1 MTNSEWM
8 DSLTR
13 PSKAMSAALTL
24 LGSWIVFLTVVN
36 ISIGAYSEGRKVLW
50 IDFLT
55 GVRESS
61 TTDMALVMDDMLFGL
76 VGLVI
81 IGLGARGMNTTHE
94 SGFLGWLSG
103 LPKCVV
109 GSLFSSEGGSNKLV
123 SSWLVALGVVFYLIW
138 SVMENTWVDP
148 GVYSVAVVLVSF
160 GVGMGLLESSSN

>member
-1 MTNSEWM
+1 MADSEWM
-8 DSLTR
+8 NSLTR
-13 PSKAMSAALTL
+13 PSKALSAALTL

-36 ISIGAYSEGRKVLW
+36 VVIGAYSEGRKVLW

-61 TTDMALVMDDMLFGL
+61 TTDMAFVTDDILFGL
-76 VGLVI
+76 IGLAI

-94 SGFLGWLSG
+94 SGFVGWLRG

-109 GSLFSSEGGSNKLV
+109 GSLFSSEGGTNHLI
-123 SSWLVALGVVFYLIW
+123 SSWLVALGVIFYVVW
-138 SVMENTWVDP
+138 SMNENTWVDP
-148 GVYSVAVVLVSF
+148 GVYSVAVVLISF

>member
-1 MTNSEWM
+1 M
-8 DSLTR
+8 DGFFNA
-13 PSKAMSAALTL
+13 PSKVMSFALTL

-94 SGFLGWLSG
+94 SGFVGWLSG

-109 GSLFSSEGGSNKLV
+109 GSLFSSEGGSNKLI
-123 SSWLVALGVVFYLIW
+123 SSWLVPLECFYLIW

>member
-13 PSKAMSAALTL
+13 PSKVMSAALTL
-24 LGSWIVFLTVVN
+24 LGSWIVFLSAVN

-50 IDFLT
+50 IDFFT

-61 TTDMALVMDDMLFGL
+61 TTDMAFVMDDVLFGL
-76 VGLVI
+76 VGLII
-81 IGLGARGMNTTHE
+81 IGLGARGLNATHE

-103 LPKCVV
+103 LPKCIVN
-109 GSLFSSEGGSNKLV
+109 SLFSSEGGSNKLI
-123 SSWLVALGVVFYLIW
+123 SSWLVALGVIFYLIW
-138 SVMENTWVDP
+138 SITENTWVDP

-160 GVGMGLLESSSN
+160 GVGVGLLESSSS

>member
-13 PSKAMSAALTL
+13 PSKVMSAALTL

-61 TTDMALVMDDMLFGL
+61 TTDMAFVMDDVLFGL
-76 VGLVI
+76 VGLII
-81 IGLGARGMNTTHE
+81 IGLGARGMNVTHK

-103 LPKCVV
+103 LPKCIVS
-109 GSLFSSEGGSNKLV
+109 SLFSSEGGSNKLM
-123 SSWLVALGVVFYLIW
+123 SSWLVALGVFFYLIW
-138 SVMENTWVDP
+138 SIMENTWVDP

-160 GVGMGLLESSSN
+160 GVGVGLLESSSS